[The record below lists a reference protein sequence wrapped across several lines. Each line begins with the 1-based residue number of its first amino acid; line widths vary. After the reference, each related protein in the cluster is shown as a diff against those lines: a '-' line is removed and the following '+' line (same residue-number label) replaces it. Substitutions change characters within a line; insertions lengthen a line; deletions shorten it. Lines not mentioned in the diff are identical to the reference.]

1 MGALALDLTNLTA
14 SLNGLLELD
23 DGSLLAS
30 LRPLSDDDLAALSGA
45 AAHQIREGTSAMSAA
60 GGKRAD
66 ALLARADGLN
76 ELRSAI
82 EAERSARNLI
92 AAGAPSTA
100 AGVGPSGG
108 GSVVPSGG
116 QPRQGKPKPEPR
128 ITPMSVRRPAPPSPP
143 KPAWGATIVA
153 SGSDRELVSRSSVV
167 EELDDAWQRLRA
179 MPGTG
184 RKAVITIKAEGNPER
199 RLGADVSENM
209 ARIDAVVGPEALA
222 ASGGICFPLPMRYEF
237 PWITSSERPIKSS
250 LPTFHASRGGVKIE
264 PPIRMVDVDE
274 GVSVWSHTNDVTP
287 GSDGAATKPYATLD
301 CPEVS
306 TVYVE
311 AIPARFRAG
320 EFMRRFE
327 PERWQGAIDALMAEH
342 ARRAELQLINR
353 MVLGSLN
360 VSAGENLSATRDLL
374 AALDRAAAAMRDRQ
388 RLTTNAVL
396 SVVIPRW
403 VRDLIRVDL
412 AREMPGATAERL
424 AVADAHI
431 GQWLAARNL
440 SVTWSID
447 WQALTSAQDGLS
459 ALRPWPDIVRVLM
472 YVPGSWL
479 FLDGGILD
487 LGIYRD
493 STLVAT
499 NDVEWFMETFE
510 RAAFIGNPNESLAI
524 DIDLAPTGTAA
535 ALSSITSLY
544 TTGS

>member
-1 MGALALDLTNLTA
+1 
-14 SLNGLLELD
+14 
-23 DGSLLAS
+23 
-30 LRPLSDDDLAALSGA
+30 
-45 AAHQIREGTSAMSAA
+45 MSA
-60 GGKRAD
+60 
-66 ALLARADGLN
+66 
-76 ELRSAI
+76 
-82 EAERSARNLI
+82 
-92 AAGAPSTA
+92 
-100 AGVGPSGG
+100 
-108 GSVVPSGG
+108 
-116 QPRQGKPKPEPR
+116 
-128 ITPMSVRRPAPPSPP
+128 RRPAPPTPP
-143 KPAWGATIVA
+143 KPAWARTIVA
-153 SGSDRELVSRSSVV
+153 SGSDRELVSRSSVL
-167 EELDDAWQRLRA
+167 EELDDAWQRLRT
-179 MPGTG
+179 MPNING
-184 RKAVITIKAEGNPER
+184 RKTVITIKAEGNPER
-199 RLGADVSENM
+199 RLGADVIENM

-237 PWITSSERPIKSS
+237 PWVTSSERPIKSS

-264 PPIRMVDVDE
+264 PPIRMVDVED

-301 CPEVS
+301 CPDVE

-311 AIPARFRAG
+311 AIPARLRTG
-320 EFMRRFE
+320 EYLRRFE

-447 WQALTSAQDGLS
+447 WQALTTAQTSLS

-493 STLVAT
+493 TTLVAT